1 MFFKSDMNSKM
12 DTNSKPM
19 KPVTF
24 ADVVGLEESKRSLQE
39 VIDYMKQPGKYQE
52 IGARMRRG
60 IIFYGPS
67 GTGKTTLAKATA
79 G

>member
-1 MFFKSDMNSKM
+1 M

-24 ADVVGLEESKRSLQE
+24 TDVVGLEESKRSLQE

>member
-1 MFFKSDMNSKM
+1 MNSKM